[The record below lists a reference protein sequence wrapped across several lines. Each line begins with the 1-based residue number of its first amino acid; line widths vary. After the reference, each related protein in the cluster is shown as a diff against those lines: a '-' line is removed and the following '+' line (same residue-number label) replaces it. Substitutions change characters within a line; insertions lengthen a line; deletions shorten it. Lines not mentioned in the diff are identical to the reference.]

1 MVSIDSTK
9 KPICPVCHK
18 ADAVKTLQ
26 AAYDEGI
33 TRFAPPPMP
42 TKTVPVL
49 KYMIFSVLIVAV
61 CVFAII
67 IFVGSESFG
76 QSFSIPELLLVLLTL
91 VCIVAVLGLSFVV
104 FNKLV
109 QGDDEAS
116 KRYPEWDRAVE
127 NWGRLRYC
135 SRDDIVFDPQTGK
148 VVSEE
153 ALSSLLGTSVEQEK
167 QKSQTST
174 SPGSLI
180 SSNKH

>member
-1 MVSIDSTK
+1 MVPTDATK

-18 ADAVKTLQ
+18 ADAVKKLQ

-91 VCIVAVLGLSFVV
+91 VCIVAVLALSFVV

-109 QGDDEAS
+109 QGDNEAS
-116 KRYPEWDRAVE
+116 QRYPEWDRAVE
-127 NWGRLRYC
+127 NWDRLRYC

-153 ALSSLLGTSVEQEK
+153 ALSSLLSTSVEQEK

-174 SPGSLI
+174 SLA
-180 SSNKH
+180 H

>member
-1 MVSIDSTK
+1 MVPIDATK

-18 ADAVKTLQ
+18 ADAVKKLQ

-42 TKTVPVL
+42 TKTVSVL

-91 VCIVAVLGLSFVV
+91 VCIVAVLALSFVV

-109 QGDDEAS
+109 QGDNEAS
-116 KRYPEWDRAVE
+116 QRYPEWDRAVE
-127 NWGRLRYC
+127 NWDRLRYC

-153 ALSSLLGTSVEQEK
+153 ALSSLLSTSVEQEK

-174 SPGSLI
+174 SLA
-180 SSNKH
+180 H